1 MPEIK
6 PNTLPAKLV
15 LKTGQTLSTH
25 VSKTYSVTAS
35 SYTADTVHRFPSTSD
50 SDYFVQGD
58 NIAYVEVKNG
68 H

>member
-6 PNTLPAKLV
+6 PNVLRAVLV
-15 LKTGQTLSTH
+15 LKTGETLEIN
-25 VSKTYSVTAS
+25 VSKGYSVTAA
-35 SYTADTVHRFPSTSD
+35 SYTSETVHRFPSTSD

-58 NIAYVEVKNG
+58 NISYIEVRNG